1 MNKRALLPTGKSTW
15 KREKVFAVATAAGLI
30 SASTSIALLLS
41 LAVAP
46 GARAQDR
53 PQAPNED
60 TPQVVMISERSPSA
74 AGVLEVFTLPTI
86 GYAYAGNWRRGIP
99 SGLVRLGGLGL
110 VISQQFTIFGAPPP
124 CRDRCVA
131 GAVILGLGTVWA
143 LIDVVGTT
151 KRENERRRE
160 RAGGVAQARSTAHS
174 QQLVAGE
181 AIRVR
186 DSQSTEPDPQWT
198 DATVVR
204 LTPDT
209 LWYQSGGSV
218 SATSL
223 DNVEL
228 KRPTFRNHRW
238 AGLGIGALAGGAVGA
253 LAAYSSFEP
262 RFGYEDGVGAF
273 ICLLFGFG
281 RCDPGPQVQVN
292 SRTEETAGGAVVGAL
307 TGGALG
313 FFVGKVLGRW
323 ETVELD
329 QVNFGAGNL
338 AVSMSIRR

>member
-1 MNKRALLPTGKSTW
+1 MKKFFAL
-15 KREKVFAVATAAGLI
+15 AATAGPM
-30 SASTSIALLLS
+30 SASTLIALLLS
-41 LAVAP
+41 LAMATD
-46 GARAQDR
+46 ARAQDR
-53 PQAPNED
+53 PQALNED
-60 TPQVVMISERSPSA
+60 APQVVVISEKSPFA
-74 AGVLEVFTLPTI
+74 AGVLEVLTLPTI

-99 SGLVRLGGLGL
+99 SGLVRLGGVGL
-110 VISQQFTIFGAPPP
+110 VASQQFTIFGDPPP

-131 GAVILGLGTVWA
+131 GAVILGLGTIWA
-143 LIDVVGTT
+143 LIDAVGTT
-151 KRENERRRE
+151 KRENEKRRE
-160 RAGGVAQARSTAHS
+160 RAGGVAHAPSTALG
-174 QQLVAGE
+174 QELVAGD

-186 DSQSTEPDPQWT
+186 ASQSTEQDPQWT

-209 LWYQSGGSV
+209 LWYQASGSV
-218 SATSL
+218 SAMSS

-228 KRPTFRNHRW
+228 KRSTLRNHQW

-262 RFGYEDGVGAF
+262 RFAEYEDF
-273 ICLLFGFG
+273 IACLFTGG
-281 RCDPGPQVQVN
+281 EAGCGPGGQVN
-292 SRTEETAGGAVVGAL
+292 SRSEETAGGAFVGAL

-329 QVNFGAGNL
+329 QITVGDGNFAI
-338 AVSMSIRR
+338 SIRIRR

>member
-1 MNKRALLPTGKSTW
+1 MKTHL
-15 KREKVFAVATAAGLI
+15 
-30 SASTSIALLLS
+30 
-41 LAVAP
+41 
-46 GARAQDR
+46 
-53 PQAPNED
+53 
-60 TPQVVMISERSPSA
+60 QVVVISERSPVL
-74 AGVLEVFTLPTI
+74 AGALEVFTFPTI

-110 VISQQFTIFGAPPP
+110 IISQQLTIFGDPPP

-131 GAVILGLGTVWA
+131 GAVIFGLGTIWA

-160 RAGGVAQARSTAHS
+160 RAVGVARARSTAHG
-174 QQLVAGE
+174 QQVRVGE

-186 DSQSTEPDPQWT
+186 DLQSTEPDPQWT

-209 LWYQSGGSV
+209 LWSQAGSSV
-218 SATSL
+218 SAISI

-228 KRPTFRNHRW
+228 KRPTFQNRRW
-238 AGLGIGALAGGAVGA
+238 AGLWIGALAGGAVGA

-262 RFGYEDGVGAF
+262 RFGYEDGLGAF
-273 ICLLFGFG
+273 IGLAFGV
-281 RCDPGPQVQVN
+281 DPGPQVQVN
-292 SRTEETAGGAVVGAL
+292 SRAADTAAGATVGAL

-329 QVNFGAGNL
+329 RL
-338 AVSMSIRR
+338 AVGSGALSLSFSIRR